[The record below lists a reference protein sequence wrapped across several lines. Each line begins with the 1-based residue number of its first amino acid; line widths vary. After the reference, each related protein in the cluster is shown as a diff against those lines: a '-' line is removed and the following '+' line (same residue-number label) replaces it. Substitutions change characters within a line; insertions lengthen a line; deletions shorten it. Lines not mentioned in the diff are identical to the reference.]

1 MTALQSKPKV
11 KHHSS
16 EKKSSEKSEV
26 KDKSI
31 DKDKGPD
38 VKDKLKTPSDKQA
51 SLKKKHTSYIQSLFI
66 YPFEKKNYLNFRGEK
81 EKSKDHKM
89 STGLKRKHHGEK
101 KEERR
106 GRPRKID
113 KERSLMSTPVTHVHV
128 CTKKLC
134 KCLVWRRFFLI
145 NLYVKMVLY
154 ITLCINF
161 YSKEKEDKSI
171 QPTIQN
177 ILCTCMYNLSIPV
190 YNLAIKD
197 PRYMSIKV

>member
-1 MTALQSKPKV
+1 
-11 KHHSS
+11 
-16 EKKSSEKSEV
+16 
-26 KDKSI
+26 
-31 DKDKGPD
+31 
-38 VKDKLKTPSDKQA
+38 
-51 SLKKKHTSYIQSLFI
+51 
-66 YPFEKKNYLNFRGEK
+66 
-81 EKSKDHKM
+81 M

-134 KCLVWRRFFLI
+134 KCLVWRRVFFLI

-171 QPTIQN
+171 QTTVQN

>member
-1 MTALQSKPKV
+1 
-11 KHHSS
+11 
-16 EKKSSEKSEV
+16 
-26 KDKSI
+26 
-31 DKDKGPD
+31 
-38 VKDKLKTPSDKQA
+38 
-51 SLKKKHTSYIQSLFI
+51 
-66 YPFEKKNYLNFRGEK
+66 
-81 EKSKDHKM
+81 M

-161 YSKEKEDKSI
+161 YSKKKKRINQFRQLYKIFYAHVCRTLVFLHIILLLKI
-171 QPTIQN
+171 QD
-177 ILCTCMYNLSIPV
+177 TCPFKFKFYRFCLYFFIPCFTAPSAPSCGRP
-190 YNLAIKD
+190 L
-197 PRYMSIKV
+197 

>member
-1 MTALQSKPKV
+1 MSRTNWKLHLISR
-11 KHHSS
+11 HLW
-16 EKKSSEKSEV
+16 KKTYIIHIEF
-26 KDKSI
+26 I
-31 DKDKGPD
+31 H
-38 VKDKLKTPSDKQA
+38 L
-51 SLKKKHTSYIQSLFI
+51 LFWKKY
-66 YPFEKKNYLNFRGEK
+66 YLNFRGEK
-81 EKSKDHKM
+81 EKSKDHKI

-134 KCLVWRRFFLI
+134 KCLVWRRVFFLI

-171 QPTIQN
+171 QTTVQN

-190 YNLAIKD
+190 YYLAIKD